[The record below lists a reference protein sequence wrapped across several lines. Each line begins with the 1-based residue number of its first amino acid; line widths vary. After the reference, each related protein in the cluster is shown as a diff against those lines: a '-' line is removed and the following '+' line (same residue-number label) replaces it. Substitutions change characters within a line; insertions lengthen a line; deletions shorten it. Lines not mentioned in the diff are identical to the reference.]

1 MSALRRLSL
10 ASLQN
15 LKTRAAGPKGGFWGE
30 GHNTPGGNLF
40 SESPPPA
47 GQKRHWESW
56 EAPWCV
62 AAAAASLLLL
72 SSPPR
77 RFRRLQPRS
86 PPLNHRF
93 RCRRYFTFGAAIAI
107 LSLGLSARPDS
118 SLTSWAD
125 RQAAARAAEQA

>member
-1 MSALRRLSL
+1 MSALRRASL
-10 ASLQN
+10 ASLRN

-56 EAPWCV
+56 EAPWCADV
-62 AAAAASLLLL
+62 LLPHRCCCCPGPRAALGARRRAHRSL
-72 SSPPR
+72 P
-77 RFRRLQPRS
+77 Q
-86 PPLNHRF
+86 PPL
-93 RCRRYFTFGAAIAI
+93 RRYFTFGAAIAI
-107 LSLGLSARPDS
+107 LSLGLPARPDS